1 MKNIA
6 AGLATSV
13 FLFSSTAAWACPQ
26 CRPLVKSGVYNQDF
40 AANLFVLLLP
50 LAVLC
55 AIGVAIHFSDSI
67 MAKLRKDK
75 GGEQWQTT
83 YNAGR

>member
-6 AGLATSV
+6 AGLATSAI
-13 FLFSSTAAWACPQ
+13 LFSSTAAWACPQ
-26 CRPLVKSGVYNQDF
+26 CRPAVESGVYNQDF

-55 AIGVAIHFSDSI
+55 AIGVGLYFSDAI
-67 MAKLRKDK
+67 MAKLRHIK
-75 GGEQWQTT
+75 GAKQWQTT
-83 YNAGR
+83 SNAGR